1 MNYTKSKETS
11 QRYRDNLDRA
21 RTHGDTDDVD
31 RYGPFG
37 RAIARLPATTMLV
50 LSMGEALQNWRRTQ
64 WIEGVGLL
72 RWSKEHQ
79 VGWHLST
86 AKTNAFFPS
95 VNETM
100 KLSIVVPCYNEKN
113 TIHAII
119 QAIKAAPFDD
129 KEIIIVDDCSSDGTR
144 EVLKCDIE
152 PLVSGVLYHDVNRGK
167 GAALR
172 TGFQAVTGDVVI
184 IQDADLEYN
193 PKEYPALVEPIVSNL
208 ADVVYG
214 SRFMGG
220 RPHRVLYFWHSLG
233 NKFLTLLSNMFSDLN
248 LTDVWT
254 GYKAFRREIIKSVT
268 IKEDRFGFE
277 PEITAKIAKLR
288 CRIYEVGISYYGRTY
303 EEGKKINWKD
313 GVRAIYCIVRY
324 NLFN

>member
-1 MNYTKSKETS
+1 M
-11 QRYRDNLDRA
+11 R
-21 RTHGDTDDVD
+21 
-31 RYGPFG
+31 
-37 RAIARLPATTMLV
+37 I
-50 LSMGEALQNWRRTQ
+50 
-64 WIEGVGLL
+64 
-72 RWSKEHQ
+72 
-79 VGWHLST
+79 
-86 AKTNAFFPS
+86 
-95 VNETM
+95 
-100 KLSIVVPCYNEKN
+100 SIVVPCYNEKK

-119 QAIKAAPFDD
+119 QAIKAAPFDE

-144 EVLKCDIE
+144 EVLNRDIE
-152 PLVSGVLYHDVNRGK
+152 PIVSRVLYHDVNCGK

-193 PKEYPALVEPIVSNL
+193 PKEYLALVEPIASNV

-214 SRFMGG
+214 SRITGG
-220 RPHRVLYFWHSLG
+220 RPHRVLYFWHAFG
-233 NKFLTLLSNMFSDLN
+233 NRFLTLLSNMFTNLN

-254 GYKAFRREIIKSVT
+254 GYKAFRREIIQNVA

-303 EEGKKINWKD
+303 EEGKNINWKH
-313 GVRAIYCIVRY
+313 GVRAIYCILRY
-324 NLFN
+324 NLFE